1 MRKLILTEGQYKNVQ
16 KELIQERKNSNIVKQ
31 VARKERVFLNE
42 SQVRA
47 FSKILKYD
55 RENAYNFIFE
65 NEDILSILEDMCV
78 LSFSTENLKLSGGLI
93 FSLPAGWTC
102 PFADKCLKKV
112 NRYRDNESDKK
123 SDGEDDTE
131 NKEKGNVVWK
141 RGENAEFDCFAANQ
155 ELQYDAVRAGRW
167 RNFDLLKSAE
177 KSGGVNGMYE
187 LMKKSL
193 EYAFDEYGKKDEVRI
208 HESGDF
214 YNQNYLDAWVKVA
227 KAFPNVVFY
236 AYTKSYPYFKK
247 YMVGQDA
254 ETSSLNL
261 TNNFIITFSYGG
273 KHDKA
278 IENSNL
284 KTSKVFNSPE
294 DILKSG
300 LNVDLDDDLAKVA
313 GNRDSSFA
321 LLLHGT
327 QKAGISSQMKMR
339 NETFLNYWKYRPFL
353 NRKFQKPINFVWK
366 TEDAETYI
374 NSIKNE
380 LLNRK
385 QNKGIKPK
393 LNVKTA
399 DLEEILKQLN
409 YVVKYNKYNFDNSLI
424 EIIPNNY
431 KP

>member
-1 MRKLILTEGQYKNVQ
+1 MRKIILTEGQYRNVQ
-16 KELIQERKNSNIVKQ
+16 KEIIQERRYFDIVKEI
-31 VARKERVFLNE
+31 AKEQKLFLNE
-42 SQVRA
+42 SQIKAV
-47 FSKILKYD
+47 SKILKYD
-55 RENAYNFIFE
+55 RNDAYNFIFE
-65 NEDILSILEDMCV
+65 NEDILSILEDICV
-78 LSFSTENLKLSGGLI
+78 LSFGTENLKLSGGLI

-102 PFADKCLKKV
+102 PFADRCLKKV

-123 SDGEDDTE
+123 DESDSDK
-131 NKEKGNVVWK
+131 KEKGNIVWN

-155 ELQYDAVRAGRW
+155 ELQYDAVRANRW
-167 RNFDLLKSAE
+167 RNFDLLKAAE
-177 KSGGVNGMYE
+177 KSGGANGMYE
-187 LMKKSL
+187 LIKKSL
-193 EYAFDEYGKKDEVRI
+193 EYAFDEHGKKDEVRI

-227 KAFPNVVFY
+227 NAFPNVVFY
-236 AYTKSYPYFKK
+236 AYTKSFPYFKK
-247 YMVGQDA
+247 YMKNGDD

-261 TNNFIITFSYGG
+261 ANNFIITFSYGG
-273 KHDKA
+273 KHDKS

-366 TEDAETYI
+366 TEDAEAYI

-385 QNKGIKPK
+385 ENKGVKSK
-393 LNVKTA
+393 LNVKTV